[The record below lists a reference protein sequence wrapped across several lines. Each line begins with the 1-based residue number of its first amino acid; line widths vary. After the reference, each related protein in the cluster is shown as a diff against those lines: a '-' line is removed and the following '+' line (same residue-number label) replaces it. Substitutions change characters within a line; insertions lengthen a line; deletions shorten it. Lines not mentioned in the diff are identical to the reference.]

1 MAAIEAG
8 KRGRSVLVI
17 EHNVLIARKIAIS
30 GGGRC
35 NFTNLDTPAKS
46 FLSENPHF
54 CKSALSRYT
63 SDDFMK
69 LVTKHGIAYH
79 EKTLGQLFCDDS
91 SRQIID
97 MLIKECHN
105 ANVEIKT
112 NCKVTSVEKNEVFTL
127 QTTSGQM
134 TCTSLVIATGGLS
147 IPKMGATN
155 FGYKIAEQFG
165 LKVNE
170 TRPALVPLTWN
181 DEDRRIYSDLSG
193 ISIDAI
199 VKLGNISFRE
209 NLLFTHRGLSGP
221 AILQISSYWKEGDSI
236 TVDLLPKFDIPS
248 YFAEHRASKQ
258 EFVKVLSLILSKRFA
273 QIW

>member
-17 EHNVLIARKIAIS
+17 EHNVLVARKIAIS

-63 SDDFMK
+63 SDDFIK
-69 LVTKHGIAYH
+69 LVEKHGITYH

-97 MLIKECHN
+97 MLLKECHD
-105 ANVEIKT
+105 AKVEIKT
-112 NCKVTSVEKNEVFTL
+112 NCTVTKVEKNEVFTL
-127 QTTSGQM
+127 QTTSGEL

-155 FGYKIAEQFG
+155 FGYTIAEQFDIWWPFRMELNG
-165 LKVNE
+165 ILFGV
-170 TRPALVPLTWN
+170 LFQ
-181 DEDRRIYSDLSG
+181 RR
-193 ISIDAI
+193 
-199 VKLGNISFRE
+199 
-209 NLLFTHRGLSGP
+209 
-221 AILQISSYWKEGDSI
+221 
-236 TVDLLPKFDIPS
+236 
-248 YFAEHRASKQ
+248 
-258 EFVKVLSLILSKRFA
+258 
-273 QIW
+273 